1 MASALANGGNPSA
14 FFNPP
19 EDVMPKLTGLNVS
32 IGNHVWGKS
41 MYIKIHSQL

>member
-1 MASALANGGNPSA
+1 MASALANGGNPT

-32 IGNHVWGKS
+32 IGNHVCIF
-41 MYIKIHSQL
+41 MYKLFPHSQL